1 MLQARLWKK
10 QPGQFFCISTKS
22 GTGKWKDNWF
32 SRAELGEVE
41 EFIQDNTDK
50 DVYACPHG
58 FSKKSRLKE
67 YAIDPLM
74 LYADLDECDPRKL
87 AIRPTIAIESSPGR
101 YVGYWLTNEAA
112 SEELNRRLSYS
123 INADVSGWDRTQVL
137 RVPNTRNY
145 KYDTTPK
152 VRLLWSDGPQY
163 EVARLEK
170 MVPAIKSTR
179 GEDEDVNEDV
189 GKLYKKYEKKLPI
202 WVRRELLH
210 GKPSAGKRS
219 EVLWKLQNEL
229 LEVGMSRDDAFEL
242 LWASPWNKFKDRR
255 NGEDQLWRELD
266 KSVSQHF
273 TTKPREERAEDAGDP
288 MAFSPLKRSIADVD
302 IENIDWIVPG
312 WFARQEVTI
321 VEGDPG
327 LGKSYFVQMV
337 AGAICDGVE
346 VPCETKY
353 TMPQGRVAYFDT
365 ENTASTVTKSRL
377 VNNKIHHLENY
388 WQEEDAFSVDDEERW
403 SKVVDSLE
411 ELQPTLIVFDTI
423 NLYIGGADTYKS
435 SETQQALSWF
445 KKLAVRFNCPV
456 VLLRHLTKS
465 SGGGKALY
473 RGQGSIA
480 FTGTA
485 RIVLSVGLM
494 PDDDSVRIVGV
505 TKNNLCKHPRS
516 LTYTIESLPDTLKMR
531 NRSRLVWGEFVDM
544 SSDDFISAPP
554 TKEKNKDK
562 DSAMKWLKEELSHG
576 DVEIAKV
583 EVMAEAR
590 GFSRTV
596 INRAATELG
605 VTKKTTGFGKTKK
618 TLWSAGA

>member
-1 MLQARLWKK
+1 MQARLWKK
-10 QPGQFFCISTKS
+10 QPGKFFCISTKS
-22 GTGKWKDNWF
+22 ATGKWKDNWF
-32 SRAELGEVE
+32 ARDEFDEIE
-41 EFIQDNTDK
+41 EFIEDNMDK
-50 DVYACPHG
+50 DIYACPHG

-74 LYADLDECDPRKL
+74 LYADLDEADPRKL

-101 YVGYWLTNEAA
+101 YVGYWLTDEPVT
-112 SEELNRRLSYS
+112 EELNRRLSYS
-123 INADVSGWDRTQVL
+123 IGADVSGWDRTQVL
-137 RVPNTRNY
+137 RVPGTRNY

-152 VRLLWSDGPQY
+152 VRLLWNDGPRY

-170 MVPAIKSTR
+170 MVPAIKSGR
-179 GEDEDVNEDV
+179 EDREINDDI

-210 GKPSAGKRS
+210 GKPSEGKRS

-229 LEVGMSRDDAFEL
+229 LEIGMSRDDAFEL

-273 TTKPREERAEDAGDP
+273 TTKPREERAEDEGDP

-302 IENIDWIVPG
+302 IENIDWVVPG
-312 WFARQEVTI
+312 WLARQEVTI

-327 LGKSYFVQMV
+327 LGKSYLVQMI
-337 AGAICDGVE
+337 AGAVCDGICIPSE
-346 VPCETKY
+346 VKY
-353 TMPQGRVAYFDT
+353 KMPQGRVAYFDT

-377 VNNKIHHLENY
+377 VNNGIKNLDNY
-388 WQEEDAFSVDDEERW
+388 WQEEDSFSVDDEERW
-403 SKVVDSLE
+403 TKVVDALE
-411 ELQPTLIVFDTI
+411 ELEPTLIVFDTI
-423 NLYIGGADTYKS
+423 NLYIGGADTYRS

-456 VLLRHLTKS
+456 VILRHLTKNT
-465 SGGGKALY
+465 GGKALY

-485 RIVLSVGLM
+485 RIVLSVGTD
-494 PDDDSVRIVGV
+494 PEDESVRIVGV

-516 LTYTIESLPDTLKMR
+516 LTYTIESLPDTLKMT
-531 NRSRLVWGEFVDM
+531 NRSRLVWGDFSDL
-544 SSDDFISAPP
+544 SSDDIISAPP
-554 TKEKNKDK
+554 SKEKNKEK
-562 DSAMKWLKEELSHG
+562 GAAMKWLKDELENG
-576 DVEIAKV
+576 EVDVDKIER
-583 EVMAEAR
+583 MAEAR
-590 GFSRTV
+590 GFSKAV
-596 INRAATELG
+596 LGRAATELG
-605 VTKKTTGFGKTKK
+605 VVKKTKGFGKNKK
-618 TLWSAGA
+618 SIWCAGD